1 MLGGAACGSRWYC
14 PRNVV
19 NVDHEAELP
28 ERVSTIAG
36 GRVHHRDGNGNN
48 KEFANG
54 LRTLA
59 NPPTQ

>member
-1 MLGGAACGSRWYC
+1 VLGGAACGSRWYC

-19 NVDHEAELP
+19 NVDHEAELS

-48 KEFANG
+48 KESG
-54 LRTLA
+54 
-59 NPPTQ
+59 